1 MSFPT
6 LSQVE
11 GASWDFL
18 RANATAWTSLAH
30 TWESAFTE
38 IRDASVNPGGTPWT
52 GAGAE
57 AFQQRAAADVV
68 KVRGIADM
76 LVKAAGIASRGADT
90 QDGNKQSVIDAVNE
104 AERAD
109 FTVGEFFSVTDN
121 WTYYTS
127 AAEQEERQNEAQ
139 RHADFI
145 TSRVHTLAN
154 NEDEIA
160 RNLTTATAGLHTFS
174 FPDEGADGGAAA
186 ADNHAPGPPPED
198 PKQFAQWWNRLT
210 QAEKNAAYDRDH
222 FIGNHPGMPFED
234 KTLYNQRHLPELM
247 ANAQAD
253 IDRLQAS
260 RDQLALTPGGNLAT
274 LSQLSALDSQLQ
286 DAKHSLDGYRA
297 VEQAMQAG
305 ADGPRHY
312 LGFIDN
318 QGHAAV
324 SIGNPDN
331 AKRNAT
337 FVPGTSADLAKFD
350 ASANKSEAMLQATLL
365 ADPNN
370 LHPND
375 VSVTTW
381 MGYDRPMD
389 VIQAA
394 HTSYAHNG
402 ATALD
407 DFQSGLRA
415 SHDDAR
421 TGGPAINTVIGHS
434 YGSTELGAAALDG
447 HHLDANNVV
456 AVGSPGMFADH
467 ASDFDLAPGARVY
480 ATRAEN
486 DVIGVVTGAS
496 LGPDPMLTRFGATPF
511 EASSGAVGPFD
522 LPTIDAHGSYWTDG
536 NPALL
541 NLGKIIAGQ
550 FDVTPARFTP

>member
-1 MSFPT
+1 MAFPT

-18 RANATAWTSLAH
+18 RANATAWSSLAH

-38 IRDASVNPGGTPWT
+38 IRDASASPGGTPWT

-57 AFQQRAAADVV
+57 AFQLRAAADVV
-68 KVRGIADM
+68 KVRGAADI
-76 LVKAAGIASRGADT
+76 LVKAASIASRGADA
-90 QDGNKQSVIDAVNE
+90 QDGNKQSVLDAVNA
-104 AERAD
+104 AERED
-109 FTVGEFFSVTDN
+109 FQVGEFFSVTDT

-127 AAEQEERQNEAQ
+127 AAEQAEREAEAQ

-154 NEDEIA
+154 NEDEIS
-160 RNLTTATAGLHTFS
+160 RNLTTTTAGLHGFS
-174 FPDEGADGGAAA
+174 FPDEGTDGGAGA
-186 ADNHAPGPPPED
+186 ADNHTPGPPPDD
-198 PKQFAQWWNRLT
+198 PKQFAQWWKQLS
-210 QAEKNAAYDRDH
+210 QQQKDAVYDRDH

-234 KTLYNQRHLPELM
+234 KTHYNERHLPELI
-247 ANAQAD
+247 ANAEAD
-253 IDRLQAS
+253 VDRLQAS
-260 RDQLALTPGGNLAT
+260 RDKLALTPGGNLST
-274 LSQLSALDSQLQ
+274 LSQLSVIDSQLQ
-286 DAKHSLDGYRA
+286 ETKHNLDGYRA
-297 VEQAMQAG
+297 VQQAMP
-305 ADGPRHY
+305 ADTNGPRHY
-312 LGFIDN
+312 LGFIDSD
-318 QGHAAV
+318 GHAAV

-331 AKRNAT
+331 AQRNAT
-337 FVPGTSADLAKFD
+337 FVPGTGQDLANFKGSAD
-350 ASANKSEAMLQATLL
+350 KSNQMYWAARD
-365 ADPNN
+365 ADPA
-370 LHPND
+370 LKSGD

-389 VIQAA
+389 VLQAA

-415 SHDDAR
+415 SHNDALA
-421 TGGPAINTVIGHS
+421 GGPSINTVIGHS

-456 AVGSPGMFADH
+456 AVGSPGMLTDH
-467 ASDFDLAPGARVY
+467 AGDLDLAPGARVY

-496 LGPDPMLTRFGATPF
+496 LGPDPMLTSFGGTPF
-511 EASSGAVGPFD
+511 EAAPGTAGQFD
-522 LPTIDAHGSYWTDG
+522 LPTVKAHGSYWDSG
-536 NPALL
+536 NPALD
-541 NLGKIIAGQ
+541 NLGRIISGNGA
-550 FDVTPARFTP
+550 VTPPTFTP